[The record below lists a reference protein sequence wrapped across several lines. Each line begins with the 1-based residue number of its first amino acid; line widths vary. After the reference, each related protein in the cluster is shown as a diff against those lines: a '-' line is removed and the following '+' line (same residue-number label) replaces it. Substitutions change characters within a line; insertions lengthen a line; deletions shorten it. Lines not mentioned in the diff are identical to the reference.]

1 MLLDLTLT
9 CLLVELLLFDELV
22 TFEEVRSYFFL
33 IS

>member
-33 IS
+33 M